1 MERYYSPKQ
10 VAELLAISKSKAYE
24 IIDQM
29 PRLQS
34 PLRVS
39 ESALKDWVARHTVYP
54 LARVMK

>member
-10 VAELLAISKSKAYE
+10 VAEILAISKSKAYE

-39 ESALKDWVARHTVYP
+39 ERALRDWIERHTVYP
-54 LARVMK
+54 LARAK

>member
-10 VAELLAISKSKAYE
+10 VAELLSISKSKADE

-39 ESALKDWVARHTVYP
+39 EAALKDGVARHTGYP